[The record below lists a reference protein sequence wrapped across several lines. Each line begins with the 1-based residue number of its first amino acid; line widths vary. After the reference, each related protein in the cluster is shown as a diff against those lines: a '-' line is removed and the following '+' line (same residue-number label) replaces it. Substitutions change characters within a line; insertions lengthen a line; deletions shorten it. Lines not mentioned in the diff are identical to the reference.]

1 MGKTRRKQKSFFDDD
16 SVHDLGVDD
25 LVAYASDVNKKKRS
39 GTKKRRPNWEDEYF
53 DYLDEKDSPPDDE
66 EKQ

>member
-39 GTKKRRPNWEDEYF
+39 GTKKRRPNWEDE
-53 DYLDEKDSPPDDE
+53 